1 MKRKKNKNDQIKD
14 IIKSAR
20 KQSREDEIKAHGKP
34 ILHQKVETSKKT
46 YKRLKKVNDDEN
58 E

>member
-20 KQSREDEIKAHGKP
+20 KQSREDEIKAFGKP
-34 ILHQKVETSKKT
+34 ILHQKVEESKKT
-46 YKRLKKVNDDEN
+46 YKRLKKVNLDEN

>member
-1 MKRKKNKNDQIKD
+1 MKKKKKNDQIRD

-20 KQSREDEIKAHGKP
+20 KLSREDEIKAHGKP
-34 ILHQKVETSKKT
+34 ILHEKVEVSKKI
-46 YKRLKKVNDDEN
+46 YKRLKKVNLNEN

>member
-1 MKRKKNKNDQIKD
+1 MKRKKNKNNQIKD

-34 ILHQKVETSKKT
+34 ISYQKVAETKKA
-46 YKRLKKVNDDEN
+46 YKRLKKVNLDEN